1 MNIAHAL
8 ERLMLTKLIRDY
20 CGKHG
25 VEYSPRLDVAYRRVG
40 EHVMKNI
47 NNDNWALCQRC
58 ANCEGESC
66 KLS

>member
-20 CGKHG
+20 CNKHG
-25 VEYSPRLDVAYRRVG
+25 VEYSTHLDVAFRRVG
-40 EHVMKNI
+40 LHIMNNI
-47 NNDNWALCQRC
+47 DSDSWALCQRC
-58 ANCEGESC
+58 KNCKDGSC